1 MSPASARQPEN
12 LIMKTFKCINTQVGW
27 CCVKLSFCYL
37 VKQLNEAGD
46 RILDPVGAATSF
58 AIALLGFT
66 GLC

>member
-1 MSPASARQPEN
+1 
-12 LIMKTFKCINTQVGW
+12 MKTFKCINTQVGW

-46 RILDPVGAATSF
+46 RILDPVGGATSF
-58 AIALLGFT
+58 AIALLSFT